1 MGLKRLLPIILAFC
15 LLPNFSTSLEDLVM
29 DATWEDGTI
38 NSGDPEINADP
49 PLEERI
55 YVTSYGRD
63 SNLSIAHQ
71 GGTDLTEK
79 NADVSIALTNS
90 QVRM

>member
-1 MGLKRLLPIILAFC
+1 M
-15 LLPNFSTSLEDLVM
+15 PNIVAGRQDLIM

-55 YVTSYGRD
+55 YISDIARK
-63 SNLSIAHQ
+63 SEFSLAHQ
-71 GGTDLTEK
+71 EHDSIRRNQILISFQE
-79 NADVSIALTNS
+79 NAHDQITNLK
-90 QVRM
+90 QIL

>member
-1 MGLKRLLPIILAFC
+1 MGLKRLQLIILAFC
-15 LLPNFSTSLEDLVM
+15 LLPNFSISLEDLVM

-55 YVTSYGRD
+55 YVASYGRD

-71 GGTDLTEK
+71 GGTDLIEK
-79 NADVSIALTNS
+79 NAVVFIALTNS
-90 QVRM
+90 QD

>member
-1 MGLKRLLPIILAFC
+1 MGSKGLLPIILAFC
-15 LLPNFSTSLEDLVM
+15 LLPYSSIGLEDLIM

-55 YVTSYGRD
+55 YVVSYGRN

-71 GGTDLTEK
+71 GFYKREC
-79 NADVSIALTNS
+79 
-90 QVRM
+90 

>member
-1 MGLKRLLPIILAFC
+1 MGLKWLLPIILAFS
-15 LLPNFSTSLEDLVM
+15 LLSNFSIGREDLIM

-55 YVTSYGRD
+55 YVVSYGRN
-63 SNLSIAHQ
+63 STMSIAHQ
-71 GGTDLTEK
+71 GGDRFNRK
-79 NADVSIALTNS
+79 
-90 QVRM
+90 